1 MKPASFHYHRA
12 YTAEQAVT
20 LLAELGDDAK
30 LIAGGQSLVAMMN
43 FRLARP
49 AQLIDIADVAALRYV
64 QHDVDGLRIGAL
76 TTHHAI
82 ETDYRDVLADGFEVI
97 VDAMRWI
104 GHLPI
109 RTRGTI
115 GGSIAHADATA
126 EWCLLAVLLDAEI
139 VTLSV
144 RGRRSIAAGEFFY
157 GFYSTA
163 LEPDEMIVEILF
175 PAPARHAA
183 MAEYAQRHGD
193 FAVVAAA
200 VNLHLEQDGSLR
212 GGRVV
217 LGGVGPVPVIADA
230 ATAVLSSGRQL
241 TPQAATECG
250 SVTADS
256 LDLDD
261 AVPGGAAYTRG
272 LVRNLVTRA
281 LCQAAQL
288 EEVVR

>member
-1 MKPASFHYHRA
+1 MKPAPFNYHRVH
-12 YTAEQAVT
+12 TPDQAVT

-49 AQLIDIADVAALRYV
+49 AQLIDIGEVAELRYV
-64 QHDVDGLRIGAL
+64 HRGNDGLRIGAL

-82 ETDYRDVLADGFEVI
+82 ESEYRGTMANGFEVI
-97 VDAMRWI
+97 VDAMQWI

-139 VTLSV
+139 VVLSV
-144 RGRRSIAAGEFFY
+144 RGRRSIPAGEFFY

-163 LEPDEMIVEILF
+163 LEPDEMIVEIHF
-175 PAPARHAA
+175 PATARHAA

-200 VNLHLEQDGSLR
+200 VNLQIEDGSIQ

-217 LGGVGPVPVIADA
+217 LGGVGPLPVIADSAGA
-230 ATAVLSSGRQL
+230 ALSSGQPL
-241 TPQAATECG
+241 SSTSAAECA
-250 SVTADS
+250 SETANS

-261 AVPGGAAYTRG
+261 TVPGGAVYTRG
-272 LVRNLVTRA
+272 LVRHLVTRA
-281 LCQAAQL
+281 LCKAAQL
-288 EEVVR
+288 EESVR